1 MIPYRRDNSART
13 LPQSALENLSMVTF
27 TTGKGFQLAAAV
39 CGAVGTFLLYKG
51 SFAFELPAYW
61 GSPQLTANMDARN
74 KRGGYCSVPAYCS

>member
-1 MIPYRRDNSART
+1 
-13 LPQSALENLSMVTF
+13 MVTF

-51 SFAFELPAYW
+51 SFAFESPAYW

-74 KRGGYCSVPAYCS
+74 KRRRLLQRTGLLLLMLSFVLGGASIFLE